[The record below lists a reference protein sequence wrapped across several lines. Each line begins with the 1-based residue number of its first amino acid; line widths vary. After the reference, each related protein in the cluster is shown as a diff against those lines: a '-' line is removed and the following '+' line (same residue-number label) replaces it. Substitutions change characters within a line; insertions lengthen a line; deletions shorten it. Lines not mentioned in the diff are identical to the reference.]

1 MAETTTFQAPAFT
14 QRGTARDAVTLPG
27 DFFDGTVHVPVMH
40 QAVKAFLAN
49 QRQATASTKT
59 RADVSGGNK
68 KPWRQKGSGR
78 ARQGSIRAPQWRG
91 GGNVFGPR
99 PGRNYHQDLPKQVKW
114 LARRSAFNARAED
127 GSIILIEAITIDSPK
142 TKQITGLLKTTGA
155 EGNVLLLTDGYKPF
169 VYLSARNV
177 PGVEVRP
184 FGQESAYDVLWAD
197 TVIIEASAL
206 ERASEVAHA

>member
-1 MAETTTFQAPAFT
+1 MFKAPVY
-14 QRGTARDAVTLPG
+14 TAAGDKKGERELPQVL
-27 DFFDGTVHVPVMH
+27 FDGTVHQPSMY

-68 KPWRQKGSGR
+68 KPWRQKGTGR

-99 PGRNYHQDLPKQVKW
+99 PGRNYHQELPKQVKW

-127 GSIILIEAITIDSPK
+127 GSIILVEAITIDSPK

-169 VYLSARNV
+169 VYLSARNI

-197 TVIIEASAL
+197 TVIIEAPAL